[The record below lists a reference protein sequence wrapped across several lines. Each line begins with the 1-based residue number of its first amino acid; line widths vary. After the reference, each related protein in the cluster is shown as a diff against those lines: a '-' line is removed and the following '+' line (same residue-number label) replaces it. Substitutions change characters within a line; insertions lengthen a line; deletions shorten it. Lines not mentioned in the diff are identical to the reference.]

1 MEIKQFEINDKVID
15 AFNYGFSDYVVPL
28 PYMNREVFINR
39 MIISNCTKYSCSS
52 ICIHDG
58 QVVGVLLASENENIF
73 MVNALCVIPE
83 FRGKGAAKLL
93 MNDAVKKSKRKKI
106 VLEVIRENHRAINF
120 YKNMGFEITGNIAYI
135 NGRIEHIR
143 KSKDISIRDLS
154 INEIFECQNLI
165 DIPVNWQNRIQCIM
179 TQDFIG
185 KGCFINDEIA
195 GFIIYTDCGAIN
207 IKQLYVVENERLNG
221 IGSNLIYSACKGKG
235 FSSIFIE
242 TMENK
247 SFFEAIGAK
256 EKIHLYQME
265 FKKRYLLVG
274 GDFCER

>member
-1 MEIKQFEINDKVID
+1 MEIKQFEINDKVIE

-28 PYMNREVFINR
+28 PYMNREVFVNR

-52 ICIHDG
+52 ICVHDG

-83 FRGKGAAKLL
+83 FRGRGAAKLL
-93 MNDAVKKSKRKKI
+93 MNDAIKKSKGKKI
-106 VLEVIRENHRAINF
+106 VLEVIRENRHAINF
-120 YKNMGFEITGNIAYI
+120 YKNMGFEITGNISYI
-135 NGRIEHIR
+135 NGRIEYIR
-143 KSKDISIRDLS
+143 RSKNIFIRDLS

-165 DIPVNWQNRIQCIM
+165 DMPTNWQNRIQCIM

-185 KGCFINDEIA
+185 KGCFIDNEIT
-195 GFIIYTDCGAIN
+195 GFIIYTNCEAIN
-207 IKQLYVVENERLNG
+207 IKQLYVVKNERLNG

-235 FSSIFIE
+235 FSFIFIE

-247 SFFEAIGAK
+247 SFFEAIGLK

-265 FKKRYLLVG
+265 FKNMVFVSRG
-274 GDFCER
+274 

>member
-28 PYMNREVFINR
+28 PYMNRKVFVNR

-58 QVVGVLLASENENIF
+58 QVVGVLLAGQSESIF

-83 FRGKGAAKLL
+83 FRGKGASKLL
-93 MNDAVKKSKRKKI
+93 MNDAIKKAKGKKI
-106 VLEVIRENHRAINF
+106 ALEVIRENHRAINF
-120 YKNMGFEITGNIAYI
+120 YKNMDFKITGNISYI
-135 NGRIEHIR
+135 NGRIEHAR
-143 KSKDISIRDLS
+143 KSKDISIRGLS
-154 INEIFECQNLI
+154 INEIFECQSLI
-165 DIPVNWQNRIQCIM
+165 DIPISWQNRIQCIM

-195 GFIIYTDCGAIN
+195 GFIIYTNCGAIN
-207 IKQLYVVENERLNG
+207 IKQLYVVKNKRFNG

-265 FKKRYLLVG
+265 FEKTVFINRG
-274 GDFCER
+274 